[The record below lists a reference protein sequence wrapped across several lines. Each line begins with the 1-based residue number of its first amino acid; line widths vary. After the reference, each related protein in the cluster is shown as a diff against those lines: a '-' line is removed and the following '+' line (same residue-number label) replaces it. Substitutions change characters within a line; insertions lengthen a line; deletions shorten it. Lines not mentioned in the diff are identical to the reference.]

1 MKYITTLFALFLLM
15 SCADQNKS
23 VEELIAAQNV
33 SELRASRTQLTEEK
47 LEIEKQIELLDDAI
61 SNLGERGALAL
72 VSVFE
77 VKNQAFEHFIELQ
90 GSVQTKQNLLVYPE
104 MPGTLKRVYVKEGQ
118 AVRKGQLIASIDDGG
133 MSSQLTQLEA
143 QLALAKTTFERQERL
158 WNQKIGSEIQFL
170 QAKTNYEASVQAKAS
185 LEQQLRKS
193 KVYAPFT
200 GRIDKVF
207 FEEGAVVAPGA
218 GSALFRVVNLTEM
231 YLEVDVPE
239 AYVAT
244 VVNGTKTKVFIPV
257 LNRTVETTI
266 DHTGSFIN
274 PGNRSFKAQVQ
285 LSNEN
290 EDIKPNLTAKVQIR
304 DYFNEN
310 AMLIPQSLLS
320 ENAEGN
326 QFVYVI
332 EKENNKTVVRRRI
345 VETGESQG
353 DLMEVISGIAVGDRL
368 VAEGARRVRDNQEVE
383 IVSSVDQ

>member
-1 MKYITTLFALFLLM
+1 MKHIIKLFALLLLAA
-15 SCADQNKS
+15 CADKQKS
-23 VEELIAAQNV
+23 VEQLIEDRNLV
-33 SELRASRTQLTEEK
+33 ELRATRAKLTEEK
-47 LEIEKQIELLDDAI
+47 IVIEKQIELLDDAI
-61 SNLGERGALAL
+61 SNMGERGALAL
-72 VSVFE
+72 VSIFE
-77 VKNQAFEHFIELQ
+77 VTNQPFEHYIELQ
-90 GSVQTKQNLLVYPE
+90 GSVQTKQNLLIYPE
-104 MPGTLKRVYVKEGQ
+104 MPGTLKKVFVKEGQ
-118 AVRKGQLIASIDDGG
+118 AVRKGQLIARVDDGG

-170 QAKTNYEASVQAKAS
+170 QAKTSYEASVQAKAS
-185 LEQQLRKS
+185 LEQQLKKS
-193 KVYAPFT
+193 KVYAPFA

-257 LNRTVETTI
+257 LNRTVDTSI
-266 DHTGSFIN
+266 HHTGSFIN
-274 PGNRSFKAQVQ
+274 PGNRSFKAQVK

-290 EDIKPNLTAKVQIR
+290 ENIKPNLTAKVQIR

-332 EKENNKTVVRRRI
+332 ENENNKTVVRRRI
-345 VETGESQG
+345 VETGESQD
-353 DLMEVISGIAVGDRL
+353 DLMEVTSGIAVGDRL

-383 IVSSVDQ
+383 IVSSLD

>member
-1 MKYITTLFALFLLM
+1 MKHIIKLFALLLLAA
-15 SCADQNKS
+15 CAVKQKS
-23 VEELIAAQNV
+23 VEQLIEDRNLV
-33 SELRASRTQLTEEK
+33 ELRATRTQLTEEK
-47 LEIEKQIELLDDAI
+47 IVIEKQIELLDDAI
-61 SNLGERGALAL
+61 SNMGERGALAL
-72 VSVFE
+72 VSIFE
-77 VKNQAFEHFIELQ
+77 VTNQPFEHYIELQ
-90 GSVQTKQNLLVYPE
+90 GSVQTKQNLLIYPE
-104 MPGTLKRVYVKEGQ
+104 MPGTLKKVFVKEGQ
-118 AVRKGQLIASIDDGG
+118 AVRKGQLIARVDDGG

-170 QAKTNYEASVQAKAS
+170 QAKTSYEASVQAKAS
-185 LEQQLRKS
+185 LEQQLKKS
-193 KVYAPFT
+193 KVYAPFA

-257 LNRTVETTI
+257 LNRTVDTSI
-266 DHTGSFIN
+266 HHTGSFIN
-274 PGNRSFKAQVQ
+274 PGNRSFKAQVK

-332 EKENNKTVVRRRI
+332 ENENNKTVVRRRI
-345 VETGESQG
+345 VETGESQD
-353 DLMEVISGIAVGDRL
+353 DLMEVTSGIAVGNRL

-383 IVSSVDQ
+383 IVSSLD

>member
-1 MKYITTLFALFLLM
+1 MKHIIKLFALLLLAA
-15 SCADQNKS
+15 CADKQKS
-23 VEELIAAQNV
+23 VEQLIEDRNLV
-33 SELRASRTQLTEEK
+33 ELRATRTQLTEEK
-47 LEIEKQIELLDDAI
+47 IVIEKQIELLDDAI
-61 SNLGERGALAL
+61 SNMGERGALAL
-72 VSVFE
+72 VSIFE
-77 VKNQAFEHFIELQ
+77 VTNQPFEHYIELQ
-90 GSVQTKQNLLVYPE
+90 GSVQTKQNLLIYPE
-104 MPGTLKRVYVKEGQ
+104 MPGTLKKVFVKEGQ
-118 AVRKGQLIASIDDGG
+118 AVRKGQLIARVDDGG

-170 QAKTNYEASVQAKAS
+170 QAKTSYEASVQAKAS
-185 LEQQLRKS
+185 LEQQLKKS
-193 KVYAPFT
+193 KVYAPFA

-257 LNRTVETTI
+257 LNRTVDTSI
-266 DHTGSFIN
+266 HHTGSFIN
-274 PGNRSFKAQVQ
+274 PGNRSFKAQVK

-332 EKENNKTVVRRRI
+332 ENENNKTVVRRRI
-345 VETGESQG
+345 VETGESQD
-353 DLMEVISGIAVGDRL
+353 DLMEVTSGIAVGNRL

-383 IVSSVDQ
+383 IVSSLD

>member
-1 MKYITTLFALFLLM
+1 MKHIIKLFALLLLAA
-15 SCADQNKS
+15 CADKQKS
-23 VEELIAAQNV
+23 VEQLIEDRNLV
-33 SELRASRTQLTEEK
+33 ELRATRAKLTEEK
-47 LEIEKQIELLDDAI
+47 IVIEKQIELLDDAI
-61 SNLGERGALAL
+61 SNMGEKGALAL
-72 VSVFE
+72 VSIFE
-77 VKNQAFEHFIELQ
+77 VTNQPFEHYIELQ
-90 GSVQTKQNLLVYPE
+90 GSVQTKQNLLIYPE
-104 MPGTLKRVYVKEGQ
+104 MPGTLKKVFVKEGQ
-118 AVRKGQLIASIDDGG
+118 AVRKGQLIARVDDGG

-170 QAKTNYEASVQAKAS
+170 QAKTSYEASVQAKAS
-185 LEQQLRKS
+185 LEQQLKKS
-193 KVYAPFT
+193 KVYAPFA

-257 LNRTVETTI
+257 LNRTVDTSI
-266 DHTGSFIN
+266 HHTGSFIN
-274 PGNRSFKAQVQ
+274 PGNRSFKAQVK

-290 EDIKPNLTAKVQIR
+290 ENIKPNLTAKVQIR

-332 EKENNKTVVRRRI
+332 ENENNKTVVRRRI
-345 VETGESQG
+345 VETGESQD
-353 DLMEVISGIAVGDRL
+353 DLMEVTSGIAVGDRL

-383 IVSSVDQ
+383 IVSSLD

>member
-1 MKYITTLFALFLLM
+1 MKHIIKLFALLLLAA
-15 SCADQNKS
+15 CADKQKS
-23 VEELIAAQNV
+23 VEQLIEDRNLV
-33 SELRASRTQLTEEK
+33 ELRATRAQLTEEK
-47 LEIEKQIELLDDAI
+47 IVIEKQIELLDDAI
-61 SNLGERGALAL
+61 SNMGERGALAL
-72 VSVFE
+72 VSIFE
-77 VKNQAFEHFIELQ
+77 VTNQPFEHYIELQ
-90 GSVQTKQNLLVYPE
+90 GSVQTKQNLLIYPE
-104 MPGTLKRVYVKEGQ
+104 MPGTLKKVFVKEGQ
-118 AVRKGQLIASIDDGG
+118 AVRKGQLIARVDDGG

-170 QAKTNYEASVQAKAS
+170 QAKTSYEASVQAKAS
-185 LEQQLRKS
+185 LEQQLKKS
-193 KVYAPFT
+193 KVYAPFA

-257 LNRTVETTI
+257 LNRTVETSI
-266 DHTGSFIN
+266 HHTGSFIN
-274 PGNRSFKAQVQ
+274 PGNRSFKAQVK

-310 AMLIPQSLLS
+310 AMLIPQSLLT

-332 EKENNKTVVRRRI
+332 ENKNNKTTVQRRI

-353 DLMEVISGIAVGDRL
+353 DLMEVTSGIAVGDRL

-383 IVSSVDQ
+383 IVSSLD

>member
-1 MKYITTLFALFLLM
+1 MKHIIKLFALLLLAA
-15 SCADQNKS
+15 CADKQKS
-23 VEELIAAQNV
+23 VEQLIEDRNLV
-33 SELRASRTQLTEEK
+33 ELRATRAQLTEEK
-47 LEIEKQIELLDDAI
+47 IVIEKQIELLDDAI
-61 SNLGERGALAL
+61 SNMGERGALAL
-72 VSVFE
+72 VSIFE
-77 VKNQAFEHFIELQ
+77 VTNQPFEHYIELQ
-90 GSVQTKQNLLVYPE
+90 GSVQTKQNLLIYPE
-104 MPGTLKRVYVKEGQ
+104 MPGTLKKVFVKEGQ
-118 AVRKGQLIASIDDGG
+118 AVRKGQLIARVDDGG

-170 QAKTNYEASVQAKAS
+170 QAKTSYEASVQAKAS
-185 LEQQLRKS
+185 LEQQLKKS
-193 KVYAPFT
+193 KVYAPFA

-257 LNRTVETTI
+257 LNRTVETSI
-266 DHTGSFIN
+266 HHTGSFIN
-274 PGNRSFKAQVQ
+274 PGNRSFKAQVK

-332 EKENNKTVVRRRI
+332 ENKNNKTTVQRRI

-353 DLMEVISGIAVGDRL
+353 DLMEVTSGIAVGDRL

-383 IVSSVDQ
+383 IVSSLD

>member
-1 MKYITTLFALFLLM
+1 
-15 SCADQNKS
+15 
-23 VEELIAAQNV
+23 
-33 SELRASRTQLTEEK
+33 
-47 LEIEKQIELLDDAI
+47 
-61 SNLGERGALAL
+61 
-72 VSVFE
+72 
-77 VKNQAFEHFIELQ
+77 
-90 GSVQTKQNLLVYPE
+90 
-104 MPGTLKRVYVKEGQ
+104 MPGTLKKVYVSEGQ
-118 AVRKGQLIASIDDGG
+118 NVRKGQLIASIDDGG

-170 QAKTNYEASVQAKAS
+170 QTKTAYEASVQAKAS

-193 KVYAPFT
+193 KVYAPFS
-200 GRIDKVF
+200 GKIDKVF

-257 LNRTVETTI
+257 LNRTVETSI
-266 DHTGSFIN
+266 HHTGSFIN

-285 LSNEN
+285 LSNEK

-332 EKENNKTVVRRRI
+332 ENKNNKTTVQKRI

-383 IVSSVDQ
+383 IVSSLDK

>member
-1 MKYITTLFALFLLM
+1 MKHITTLFALFFLM

-23 VEELIAAQNV
+23 VKELIAAQNV
-33 SELRASRTQLTEEK
+33 SELRASRAQLTEEK

-104 MPGTLKRVYVKEGQ
+104 MPGTLKKVYVKEGQ

-170 QAKTNYEASVQAKAS
+170 QAKTTYEASVQAKAS

-193 KVYAPFT
+193 RVYAPFT

-207 FEEGAVVAPGA
+207 F
-218 GSALFRVVNLTEM
+218 
-231 YLEVDVPE
+231 
-239 AYVAT
+239 
-244 VVNGTKTKVFIPV
+244 
-257 LNRTVETTI
+257 
-266 DHTGSFIN
+266 
-274 PGNRSFKAQVQ
+274 
-285 LSNEN
+285 
-290 EDIKPNLTAKVQIR
+290 
-304 DYFNEN
+304 
-310 AMLIPQSLLS
+310 
-320 ENAEGN
+320 
-326 QFVYVI
+326 
-332 EKENNKTVVRRRI
+332 
-345 VETGESQG
+345 
-353 DLMEVISGIAVGDRL
+353 
-368 VAEGARRVRDNQEVE
+368 
-383 IVSSVDQ
+383 

>member
-1 MKYITTLFALFLLM
+1 MKHIKTLFALLLFAA
-15 SCADQNKS
+15 CADKQKS
-23 VEELIAAQNV
+23 VEQLIEDRNLV
-33 SELRASRTQLTEEK
+33 ELRGTRAKLTEEK
-47 LEIEKQIELLDDAI
+47 LIIEKQIELLDDAI
-61 SNLGERGALAL
+61 SNMGERGALAL

-77 VKNQAFEHFIELQ
+77 VTNQPFEHYIELQ
-90 GSVQTKQNLLVYPE
+90 GSVQTKQNLLVYPQ
-104 MPGTLKRVYVKEGQ
+104 MPGTLKKVYVKEGQ
-118 AVRKGQLIASIDDGG
+118 TVQKGQLIASVDDGG

-170 QAKTNYEASVQAKAS
+170 QAKTAYEASVQAKAS
-185 LEQQLRKS
+185 LEQQLKKS
-193 KVYAPFT
+193 KAYAPFT

-257 LNRTVETTI
+257 LNRTVETAI
-266 DHTGSFIN
+266 HHTGSFVN
-274 PGNRSFKAQVQ
+274 PGNRSFKVQVK
-285 LSNEN
+285 LNNEN
-290 EDIKPNLTAKVQIR
+290 KDIKPNLTAKVQIR

-310 AMLIPQSLLS
+310 AVLIPQSLLS

-332 EKENNKTVVRRRI
+332 ENENNKSIVQRLI
-345 VETGESQG
+345 VETGKSQG

-383 IVSSVDQ
+383 IVSSLD

>member
-1 MKYITTLFALFLLM
+1 MKHITTLFALLLLTA
-15 SCADQNKS
+15 CADKQKS
-23 VEELIAAQNV
+23 VEQLIEDRNLV
-33 SELRASRTQLTEEK
+33 ELRATRAQLTEDK
-47 LEIEKQIELLDDAI
+47 IVIEKQIELLDDAI
-61 SNLGERGALAL
+61 SNMGERGALAL

-104 MPGTLKRVYVKEGQ
+104 MPGTLKKVYVSEGQ
-118 AVRKGQLIASIDDGG
+118 NVRKGQLMASIDDGG

-170 QAKTNYEASVQAKAS
+170 QSKTAYEASVQAKAS

-266 DHTGSFIN
+266 HHTGSFIN

-332 EKENNKTVVRRRI
+332 ENKNNKTTVQRRI

-353 DLMEVISGIAVGDRL
+353 DLMEVTSGIAVGDRL

-383 IVSSVDQ
+383 IVSSIEK